1 MSGGSTRRSL
11 EIVDVGWSTTI
22 QDQGRRGLAHLGVPT
37 AGAIDGGLAALVNRL
52 VGNDA
57 RAAVL
62 ETAGGLTVRASGAV
76 LVATS
81 GELAPRALAAGE
93 ELTVPV
99 DSDRTWSYLAVRGG
113 VDVAPVLGSRSH
125 DTLSGIGPEP
135 IVVGG
140 LLPVGADPA
149 TAVTV
154 DIAPQRARPVRIRVW
169 PGPRIDWFEGARS
182 TRLTMDAWTVE
193 NVSRVGLRLAGP
205 AVRRVLD
212 HELVSE
218 GLVAGAIQV
227 PPDGQPVVMLADHP
241 TTGGYPVIAV
251 VDPDD
256 LAALAQ
262 RRVGSVVRFSHAQ

>member
-1 MSGGSTRRSL
+1 
-11 EIVDVGWSTTI
+11 
-22 QDQGRRGLAHLGVPT
+22 
-37 AGAIDGGLAALVNRL
+37 LAALVNRL

-81 GELAPRALAAGE
+81 DELAPRALAAGE

-113 VDVAPVLGSRSH
+113 VDVALVLGSRSH